1 MSSTFVS
8 SHQLPDELLRRY
20 LLNLGNDA
28 QITEWKYFDHEF
40 NRGRSRAHCYVRD
53 GEIQGMAGLIPFTLG
68 RGAERWPAHWM
79 LDWSSI
85 DPVGKPGIGV
95 RVAKSIDKTIEHGV
109 ILGGNN
115 ISIPL
120 LERLF
125 AGRMDDATSE
135 YRLLLRLDPLLK
147 SAQSR
152 IAPLKVLA
160 RTPLKSLPLPRL
172 RERRQR
178 AWRNAEI
185 ELGVSE
191 KLQPLLD
198 ICPGEGHYALYDLP
212 FLQWQ
217 IGRCPILSS
226 ATVTL
231 CDRRGLRAGALL
243 WRHQDSVLSWRA
255 AVWARPGSRGEY
267 QHALERILL
276 ASTEHIYREGG
287 ALLSLVVSRGDEALK
302 AALTHLGFR
311 ATRGHRAL
319 YAAHNAHSSQSIV
332 ELSGLNFLAA
342 DLSYRF

>member
-8 SHQLPDELLRRY
+8 SNQISDDILRHY
-20 LLNLGNDA
+20 LLSLGNDA
-28 QITEWKYFDHEF
+28 AITEWKYFDHEF
-40 NRGRSRAHCYVRD
+40 NRGRSRAHCYLRD
-53 GEIQGMAGLIPFTLG
+53 DEIQGMAGLIPFTLG

-95 RVAKSIDKTIEHGV
+95 RVAKSIDKSIEHGV

-125 AGRMDDATSE
+125 AGRLDDATSE

-147 SAQSR
+147 SAQNR
-152 IAPLKVLA
+152 VPPLKIFA
-160 RTPLKSLPLPRL
+160 RTPLKSLPLPRF

-178 AWRNAEI
+178 AWRNADIEI
-185 ELGVSE
+185 GVSE
-191 KLQPLLD
+191 TLQPLLD
-198 ICPGEGHYALYDLP
+198 HCPGEGHYALYDLP

-217 IGRCPILSS
+217 IGRCPVLGS

-231 CDRRGLRAGALL
+231 SDRRGLRAGALL
-243 WRHQDSVLSWRA
+243 WHHQDSVLSWRA
-255 AVWARPGSRGEY
+255 SVWARPGSQGEY
-267 QHALERILL
+267 QHALERVLL
-276 ASTEHIYREGG
+276 ASTEYIYREGG
-287 ALLSLVVSRGDEALK
+287 ALISLVTSRGDTILK
-302 AALTHLGFR
+302 AALQHLGFR

-319 YAAHNAHSSQSIV
+319 YASHNANSSQSIV
-332 ELSGLNFLAA
+332 ELNGLNFLAA

>member
-1 MSSTFVS
+1 MSSFVS
-8 SHQLPDELLRRY
+8 SNQLPDELLRRY
-20 LLNLGNDA
+20 LLALGNDPE
-28 QITEWKYFDHEF
+28 ITDWKYFDHEF
-40 NRGRSRAHCYVRD
+40 NRGRSRAHCYLRND
-53 GEIQGMAGLIPFTLG
+53 EIQGMAGLIPFTLG
-68 RGAERWPAHWM
+68 RGEERWPAHWM

-85 DPVGKPGIGV
+85 DPIGKPGIGV
-95 RVAKSIDKTIEHGV
+95 RVAKSIDKAIEHGV

-115 ISIPL
+115 TSIPL

-125 AGRMDDATSE
+125 AGRLDDATSE

-152 IAPLKVLA
+152 VAPLKFLS
-160 RTPLKSLPLPRL
+160 RTPLKLLPLPRF

-178 AWRNAEI
+178 AWRNAAIEI
-185 ELGVSE
+185 GVGE
-191 KLQPLLD
+191 TLQPLLD
-198 ICPGEGHYALYDLP
+198 TCPGEGYYALYGLP

-217 IGRCPILSS
+217 IGRCPVLSS

-231 CDRRGLRAGALL
+231 SDRRGLRAGSLL

-255 AVWARPGSRGEY
+255 AIWARPGSRGEY
-267 QHALERILL
+267 QHALESVLL
-276 ASTEHIYREGG
+276 AATEHVYREGG
-287 ALLSLVVSRGDEALK
+287 ALLSLVVSRGDTALK

-319 YAAHNAHSSQSIV
+319 YASHNDNSSQSIV
-332 ELSGLNFLAA
+332 ELNSLNFLAA